1 MSFQEDISNLNE
13 FYFFREFTFST
24 NKFYTSPDKEVELAD
39 NILWLDDLF
48 IIYQLKERESTNTIT
63 DQSEEKWFKKKIL
76 GKAKKQIC
84 DTLKYL
90 QNYSNIEIQNHRR
103 HKFNITVPSLNS
115 VHKLIL
121 YKPHESLPE
130 SCKKRKY
137 YRSQTA
143 GFIHI
148 ISCEDYR
155 GIVKTLITPAEFTDY
170 LMFREQLIN
179 KWEDQDTFNLPEQ
192 ALVGHYLSGESEH
205 KPHLSFSLYLQKL
218 EHNFEEWDLSGIISI
233 FSDRITIN
241 NPPTDYYY
249 IIREI
254 GKLMRHELE
263 LFKTRYKLSMEDAKA
278 NKFTLPYRIAIPRTG
293 CGFVF
298 VPVTHDFK
306 ESRINALQ
314 NLTHAHKYDQKLSK
328 CIGVSFVAEEDGWYL
343 IDWCYLDFPWQHD
356 PRLGN
361 ELQQNYPFRKVQ
373 SEKLSQYR
381 FNFN

>member
-63 DQSEEKWFKKKIL
+63 AQSEEKWFKKKIL

-84 DTLKYL
+84 DTLEYL

-103 HKFNITVPSLNS
+103 HKFNITVPSLDS

-155 GIVKTLITPAEFTDY
+155 GIVKTLITPAEFADY

-192 ALVGHYLSGESEH
+192 ALLGQYLSGESKQ
-205 KPHLSFSLYLQKL
+205 KPNLDFVLYLQKL
-218 EHNFEEWDLSGIISI
+218 EHNFEEWDLSGIINR
-233 FSDRITIN
+233 FKDRLTTDKTE
-241 NPPTDYYY
+241 TDYYS
-249 IIREI
+249 ILKEI
-254 GKLMRHELE
+254 AKLKRNELKE
-263 LFKTRYKLSMEDAKA
+263 FKIRYKFSMQDAKA

-298 VPVTHDFK
+298 VPVTHNLK

-314 NLTHAHKYDQKLSK
+314 NFTHAHKYDQKLSK
-328 CIGVSFVAEEDGWYL
+328 CIGVSFVSEENDWYL

-356 PRLGN
+356 PILEN
-361 ELQQNYPFRKVQ
+361 KLKQNNPFREVKSVE
-373 SEKLSQYR
+373 SSRYA